1 MPLIFL
7 NLFIAIILQGFDQMN
22 QKEMLSVKEEELEH
36 FRNVWAIYD
45 PNVRKCLTLAGNR
58 IYFIH

>member
-1 MPLIFL
+1 
-7 NLFIAIILQGFDQMN
+7 MN